1 MAEYAK
7 VQFQEGMNGE
17 PPVDSAMEEAKAE
30 AQAQEEST
38 PSEGLGI
45 ETGDG
50 LQNVIDKFGG
60 DVDKMAEGYR
70 ELEKKLSSRSET
82 EEAPKS
88 AGLEDIQPYVE
99 EWQKTGELSD
109 ESRKALEERF
119 PKDLIDDYLAK
130 SAQAAEFQE
139 TQAATELKNIYD
151 SVGGEQSYQEIVA
164 WASENLTDAQIEAYN
179 EAVNSGSFAQADLA
193 VKGLAAQ
200 YAQASGNKPQLLRSK
215 PEGSPG
221 AAPYESLAQVT
232 ADMKKPEYKTD
243 PAFRA
248 QVQARLSRSQV
259 M

>member
-17 PPVDSAMEEAKAE
+17 PQVDSAMEEAQAE
-30 AQAQEEST
+30 AQVEEGTT
-38 PSEGLGI
+38 PSEGLEI
-45 ETGDG
+45 EAGDG

-60 DVDKMAEGYR
+60 DMDKLAEGYR
-70 ELEKKLSSRSET
+70 ELEKKLGSPSEP
-82 EEAPKS
+82 EPAPQP
-88 AGLEDIQPYVE
+88 AALEDIQPYVD

-119 PKDLIDDYLAK
+119 PKELIDDYLNK
-130 SAQAAEFQE
+130 SAQAAQYE
-139 TQAATELKNIYD
+139 TAQAETELKNIYE
-151 SVGGEQSYQEIVA
+151 SVGGEQSYQEIVG
-164 WASENLTDAQIEAYN
+164 WASENLTEAQIAAYN

-200 YAQASGNKPQLLRSK
+200 YTQATGSKPRLLQSK

-248 QVQARLSRSQV
+248 QVQARLSRSTV